1 MGMKLPSE
9 SIEAKHII
17 IPISNGVMVSPGRF
31 VNLSCVS
38 LTLEQ
43 KIRASIDVAMRHAKF
58 TRQCLRCENL
68 ILEALME
75 ARQYRSTP
83 HISYRGKKVTRQ
95 SFGTTR
101 PNNRDQKKIRL
112 YLLGMLWYCWVLG
125 TETKPKINNRGNP
138 DTPFVTFVKTLSVW
152 FGLGNVVKNLEHY
165 QAYRKF
171 TFHQCI
177 EG

>member
-101 PNNRDQKKIRL
+101 TIETRKKFASICSGCFGIVGFWVQKPNQKLII
-112 YLLGMLWYCWVLG
+112 
-125 TETKPKINNRGNP
+125 EA
-138 DTPFVTFVKTLSVW
+138 TLIPH
-152 FGLGNVVKNLEHY
+152 L
-165 QAYRKF
+165 
-171 TFHQCI
+171 
-177 EG
+177 